1 MKFEMTKYDG
11 GWIELI
17 VGPMF
22 SGKSEELIRRIKR
35 AIIANQKV
43 IVFKPSIDNRY
54 EKDKIVSHNGIK
66 IEAVIV
72 NKASEIYEKSKNFDV
87 IGIDEAQFF
96 DNDLIEVVEKLANE
110 NKRVI
115 IAGLDQ
121 DFRGEPFSIM
131 PYLMAIADSVD
142 KLHAICV
149 ICGAVATKSQRL
161 IEGKPAPYDSP
172 TVIIGAIETYQ
183 PRCRKCFQKP
193 QKIYNTQ
200 HIINK

>member
-1 MKFEMTKYDG
+1 MKFEMTKYNG

-43 IVFKPSIDNRY
+43 IVFKPSIDKRY
-54 EKDKIVSHNGIK
+54 EKDKVVSHNGIK
-66 IEAVIV
+66 IEAVIA
-72 NKASEIYEKSKNFDV
+72 NNSLEIYQKSQNFDV

-96 DNDLIEVVEKLANE
+96 DNQLIEVVEKLADKG
-110 NKRVI
+110 KRII

-121 DFRGEPFSIM
+121 DFRGEPFSFM

-161 IEGKPAPYDSP
+161 INGKPAPYDSP
-172 TVIIGAIETYQ
+172 TIIIGANETYQ

-193 QKIYNTQ
+193 QKIPENFKTQ
-200 HIINK
+200 

>member
-1 MKFEMTKYDG
+1 MTKYEG

-17 VGPMF
+17 VGCMF
-22 SGKSEELIRRIKR
+22 SGKSEEMIRRVKR

-43 IVFKPSIDNRY
+43 IVFKPAIDKRY
-54 EKDKIVSHNGIK
+54 DKDMVVSHNGIK
-66 IEAVIV
+66 LKAVV
-72 NKASEIYEKSKNFDV
+72 VENPEQIYTMSRDYNV
-87 IGIDEAQFF
+87 IAIDEAQFF
-96 DNDLIEVVEKLANE
+96 DKTLIEVVEKLAEE
-110 NKRVI
+110 NKRII

-131 PYLMAIADSVD
+131 PHLMAIADTVD

-149 ICGAVATKSQRL
+149 VCGAVATKSQRL

-172 TVIIGAIETYQ
+172 TIVVGAIETYQ

-193 QKIYNTQ
+193 TKTKVYPS
-200 HIINK
+200 

>member
-1 MKFEMTKYDG
+1 MKFEMTKYEG

-35 AIIANQKV
+35 SIIANQKV

-66 IEAVIV
+66 IEALIV
-72 NKASEIYEKSKNFDV
+72 NDPWEIYQKSQNFDV

-96 DNDLIEVVEKLANE
+96 DNQLIEVVEKLADNG
-110 NKRVI
+110 KRVI

-121 DFRGEPFSIM
+121 DFRGEPFSII
-131 PYLMAIADSVD
+131 PHLMAIADSVD

-161 IEGKPAPYDSP
+161 INGKPAPYNSP
-172 TVIIGAIETYQ
+172 TIVIGANEIYQ

-193 QKIYNTQ
+193 QKITENSINT
-200 HIINK
+200 

>member
-1 MKFEMTKYDG
+1 MKFEMTKYQG

-17 VGPMF
+17 VGCMF
-22 SGKSEELIRRIKR
+22 SGKSEEMIRRVKR
-35 AIIANQKV
+35 ALIANQKV
-43 IVFKPSIDNRY
+43 IVFKPHLDNRY
-54 EKDKIVSHNGIK
+54 EKDKVVSHNGIK
-66 IEAVIV
+66 IKALVV
-72 NKASEIYEKSKNFDV
+72 NSPKEIYNKSKGFDV
-87 IGIDEAQFF
+87 IAIDEAQFF
-96 DNDLIEVVEKLANE
+96 NHELIEVVEKLADE

-131 PYLMAIADSVD
+131 PHLMAIADSID

-161 IEGKPAPYDSP
+161 IEGEPAPYNSP
-172 TVIIGAIETYQ
+172 TIVIGAIETYQ

-193 QKIYNTQ
+193 IKTNSLNTLS
-200 HIINK
+200 

>member
-1 MKFEMTKYDG
+1 MKFEMTKYEG

-17 VGPMF
+17 VGCMF
-22 SGKSEELIRRIKR
+22 SGKSEELIRRVKR

-43 IVFKPSIDNRY
+43 IAFKPHIDNRY
-54 EKDKIVSHNGIK
+54 DRDMVSSHNGIK
-66 IEAVIV
+66 VEAIV
-72 NKASEIYEKSKNFDV
+72 VKSAEEIYEKSKDFDV
-87 IGIDEAQFF
+87 VAIDEAQFF
-96 DNDLIEVVEKLANE
+96 DSKLIEIVEKLADQ

-131 PYLMAIADSVD
+131 PHLMAIADSVE

-149 ICGAVATKSQRL
+149 VCGAVATKSQRL
-161 IEGKPAPYDSP
+161 INGSPAPYDSP
-172 TVIIGAIETYQ
+172 TIIIGAMETYQ

-193 QKIYNTQ
+193 LKAQANV
-200 HIINK
+200 

>member
-1 MKFEMTKYDG
+1 MTKYEG

-35 AIIANQKV
+35 SIIANQKV
-43 IVFKPSIDNRY
+43 IVFKPSLDKRY

-72 NKASEIYEKSKNFDV
+72 DNPMEIYQKSQNFDV

-96 DNDLIEVVEKLANE
+96 DSQLVEIVEKLADE
-110 NKRVI
+110 GKRII

-161 IEGKPAPYDSP
+161 INGNPAPYDSP
-172 TVIIGAIETYQ
+172 TIVIGATETYQ

-193 QKIYNTQ
+193 QKTPENLK
-200 HIINK
+200 N

>member
-1 MKFEMTKYDG
+1 MTKYEG

-35 AIIANQKV
+35 SIIANQKV
-43 IVFKPSIDNRY
+43 IVFKPSLDKRY

-72 NKASEIYEKSKNFDV
+72 DNPMEIYQKSQNFDV

-96 DNDLIEVVEKLANE
+96 DSQLVEIVEKLADE
-110 NKRVI
+110 GKRII

-161 IEGKPAPYDSP
+161 INGKPAPYDSP
-172 TVIIGAIETYQ
+172 TIVIGATETYQ

-193 QKIYNTQ
+193 QKTPENLK
-200 HIINK
+200 N

>member
-1 MKFEMTKYDG
+1 MKFEMTKYEG

-17 VGPMF
+17 VGCMF
-22 SGKSEELIRRIKR
+22 SGKSEEMIRRVKR

-43 IVFKPSIDNRY
+43 IVFKPAIDKRY
-54 EKDKIVSHNGIK
+54 DKDKVVSHNGIK
-66 IEAVIV
+66 IEAVV
-72 NKASEIYEKSKNFDV
+72 VENPEQIYNMSKDYDV
-87 IGIDEAQFF
+87 VAIDEAQFF
-96 DNDLIEVVEKLANE
+96 DEKLIEVVEKLAEE

-131 PYLMAIADSVD
+131 PYLMAIADSID

-161 IEGKPAPYDSP
+161 IENKPAPYDSP
-172 TVIIGAIETYQ
+172 TIVVGAMETYQ
-183 PRCRKCFQKP
+183 PRCRKCYQKP
-193 QKIYNTQ
+193 IKAQIYSP
-200 HIINK
+200 